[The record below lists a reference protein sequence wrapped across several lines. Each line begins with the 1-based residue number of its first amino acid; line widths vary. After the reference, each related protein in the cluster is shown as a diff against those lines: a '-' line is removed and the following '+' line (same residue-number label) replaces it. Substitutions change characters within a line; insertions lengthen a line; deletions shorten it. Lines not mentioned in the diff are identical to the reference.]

1 MGGLGRAMAGGKGR
15 GRGRGGGGADADAA
29 APGGGEAPPASAAA
43 AADAGAAGGKP
54 EEKAVTVPCSVEG
67 CNRTTYSRTGNPVM
81 CPCCRSR
88 KSRAKRKRER
98 QENGGPDPAPSRR
111 AARGGGPTAGELRM
125 LRSAVAQQE
134 AALAK
139 TREALA
145 KLEGRADPP
154 AEGAGAGGE
163 GLQN

>member
-1 MGGLGRAMAGGKGR
+1 MAGGKGR
-15 GRGRGGGGADADAA
+15 GRGRGGDGADVDAA
-29 APGGGEAPPASAAA
+29 ASGEEQAPPATAAA
-43 AADAGAAGGKP
+43 AADAGAAAVGGEKP

-67 CNRTTYSRTGNPVM
+67 CKRTTFSRTGNPVM

-98 QENGGPDPAPSRR
+98 LESGGADPAPSRR
-111 AARGGGPTAGELRM
+111 VARGGGPTAGELRM

-134 AALAK
+134 AALSK
-139 TREALA
+139 MREALA

-154 AEGAGAGGE
+154 TEGAGDAGEGGE
-163 GLQN
+163 N